1 MFHSRCVL
9 ALALLIVLTVGAA
22 AQTNGEKPAGE
33 RKMTT
38 TLAKEDRDFGVQYLR
53 ETRQQLL
60 DSVSGLSE
68 AQMKFKAAP
77 DKWSV
82 AEIVEHLVNAENAV
96 FSVTQQIVKTPL
108 HAELQTLV
116 KERVMKSPVPPIP
129 DAGPGTNGLFI
140 KDQTV
145 ILTVTNRATRRF
157 QAPEPVAPRGKLTAK
172 ADLLAAF
179 DKARTRTINYLE
191 TTNEDLR
198 GHMAEHWVLG
208 VLDAYQWLLF
218 VTAHSER
225 HLAQLNE
232 VKAHPNFPRQ

>member
-1 MFHSRCVL
+1 MNFSRWAQAYALLV
-9 ALALLIVLTVGAA
+9 ALAFTTT
-22 AQTNGEKPAGE
+22 AQTKLAGE
-33 RKMTT
+33 STMTG
-38 TLAKEDRDFGVQYLR
+38 TLTKADRDFAVQYLK

-60 DSVSGLSE
+60 DAVRNLSD

-96 FSVTQQIVKTPL
+96 FGVVTQQVLKSP
-108 HAELQTLV
+108 APPELRTLI
-116 KERVMKSPVPPIP
+116 KEHVMKSPVPV
-129 DAGPGTNGLFI
+129 AGPGTNGLLI

-145 ILTVTNRATRRF
+145 ILTATNRTTRRF

-172 ADLLAAF
+172 AELLAAF
-179 DKARTRTINYLE
+179 DKARTRTITFVE
-191 TTNEDLR
+191 TTDADLR
-198 GHMAEHWVLG
+198 GHLAEHWVLG
-208 VLDAYQWLLF
+208 VLDAYQWFLF

-232 VKAHPNFPRQ
+232 VKNDPAFPRQ